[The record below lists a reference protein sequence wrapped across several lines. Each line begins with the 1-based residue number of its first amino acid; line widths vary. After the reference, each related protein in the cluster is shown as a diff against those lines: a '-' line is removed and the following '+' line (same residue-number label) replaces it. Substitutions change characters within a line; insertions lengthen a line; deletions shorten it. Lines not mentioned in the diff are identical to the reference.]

1 MGAGRSETL
10 VLTVGVRSQRA
21 LPNSTVDL
29 MTPELLVG
37 ELFASLPLAA
47 VAPLLAAWTAADVL
61 NILVVLLGL
70 GLVIFIHELGHF
82 AVAKWCGVKVERF
95 SIGFGPV
102 IVKYTH
108 GETEYALSLV
118 PFGGYVKMLGQDDA
132 DPSQQTDDRLTRD
145 PRSYTSKSVPQRM
158 AIISAGVFNNM
169 VSAVFFFVLAF
180 LMGVTYE
187 PAVVGNVAPG
197 MPAWQS
203 GMRMGDVITRIGNRQ
218 DSQLRFMDIRQTVAL
233 SHGAIEVEGI
243 RDGQP
248 FSTLVEP
255 TTKNRL
261 FPVIGAEPEQAIRL
275 MSKEELGDDPSPTA
289 KGTAASRAEPPL
301 APGDEIVAIDGTK
314 VDSYSAM
321 MTQFA
326 RKRNQEIVLTV
337 NRREGKGDAPK
348 SLDIKVGPNYFR
360 TLGLRME
367 IGKIAAIQKGSPA
380 AGSELQ
386 VGDKITYVIVDG
398 QELAVGTQLDPLR
411 IPDLLDQHVGR
422 EVTLRVKRD
431 VTGSEPKSFDV
442 KLTPDDRPSWV
453 ERPLEFDSPVSIPS
467 IGIAYHVLH
476 HVVAVEPGSPADGKL
491 KANDDIIA
499 VKVFETPEQQAKAK
513 PIKFE
518 EDQRNW
524 AAVFWSLQ
532 REAKVEVTYR
542 TQGEDKVKQVVL
554 EPKPDETWPIPMR
567 GIMVPVL
574 TKIRK
579 AGDIGEAMRLGW
591 DYTRSN
597 VTEMYL
603 MLQRLFSG
611 RVSAKALGGP
621 LTIFDTAHMFVKK
634 GFADLV
640 LFLGILSVSLAVLN
654 FLPIPVLDGG
664 HFVFLLWEGIRRKPP
679 SERVVLGA
687 QYVGLLM
694 IVTLMGWVMY
704 LDISRK
710 LFGH

>member
-1 MGAGRSETL
+1 
-10 VLTVGVRSQRA
+10 
-21 LPNSTVDL
+21 
-29 MTPELLVG
+29 MTG
-37 ELFASLPLAA
+37 ELFAGEQIAVLAA
-47 VAPLLAAWTAADVL
+47 GVLSPILAAWTLGDVL
-61 NILVVLLGL
+61 NIVVVLLGL

-102 IVKYTH
+102 ILKYTR

-169 VSAVFFFVLAF
+169 VSAVLFFVLAF

-197 MPAWQS
+197 MPAWQA
-203 GMRMGDVITRIGNRQ
+203 GLRMGDTITRIGNRQ

-248 FSTLVEP
+248 FSTVVEP

-275 MSKEELGDDPSPTA
+275 MSREELGEEGSPTA

-301 APGDEIVAIDGTK
+301 AAGDEIAAIDGAP
-314 VDSYSAM
+314 VSSYSEM
-321 MTQFA
+321 MSQFA
-326 RKRNQEIVLTV
+326 RKRDREIVLTV
-337 NRREGKGDAPK
+337 RRREKAAEAPQTVDVK
-348 SLDIKVGPNYFR
+348 IGPNYFR

-367 IGKIAAIQKGSPA
+367 VGKIGAIQKGSPA

-386 VGDKITYVIVDG
+386 IGDKITYIIVDG
-398 QELAVGTQLDPLR
+398 RELAVGTQLDPMR
-411 IPDLLDQHVGR
+411 IPDLLDKHIGQ
-422 EVTLRVKRD
+422 EVTIRVKRD
-431 VTGSEPKSFDV
+431 VTGNEPKSIDV
-442 KLTPDDRPSWV
+442 KLTPEDRPSWV

-491 KANDDIIA
+491 KADDDIIA
-499 VKVFETPEQQAKAK
+499 VKVFETAEQQDKAKA
-513 PIKFE
+513 IKFE

-532 REAKVEVTYR
+532 REAKVEITYR

-554 EPKPDETWPIPMR
+554 EPKLDETWPIPMR

-574 TKIRK
+574 TKVRK
-579 AGDIGEAMRLGW
+579 ADNVAEAARLGW
-591 DYTRSN
+591 DYTKSN

-621 LTIFDTAHMFVKK
+621 LSIFDTAHMFVKK

-664 HFVFLLWEGIRRKPP
+664 HFVFLLWEGIRGKPP
-679 SERVVLGA
+679 SERIVLGA

-694 IVTLMGWVMY
+694 ILSLMVWVMY

-710 LFGH
+710 LFGP